1 MVDPAYPWENGYGL
15 TVDARHWRPPAT
27 DRPGL
32 LSDTLAGVHSL
43 GRASVDHQVVLSTHE
58 SSLTTPTIDAQ
69 VRRLGTLRVE
79 LSGAGGAPLAGVP
92 VGLRSV
98 ESGLVVRREK
108 KGRGGKTVT
117 RISGL
122 GDQDLPALARDLK
135 RALGCGATVEE
146 GDVLVQG
153 AQVERAA
160 AWLEQR
166 FGRTVVRGN

>member
-1 MVDPAYPWENGYGL
+1 MSRRRDHDDLTKGL
-15 TVDARHWRPPAT
+15 THNPFASLRP
-27 DRPGL
+27 D
-32 LSDTLAGVHSL
+32 
-43 GRASVDHQVVLSTHE
+43 
-58 SSLTTPTIDAQ
+58 
-69 VRRLGTLRVE
+69 
-79 LSGAGGAPLAGVP
+79 GAPAPKADDASAEEQPPTSHEG
-92 VGLRSV
+92 R
-98 ESGLVVRREK
+98 LVVRREK

-122 GDQDLPALARDLK
+122 GDVDLPALARDLK
-135 RALGCGATVEE
+135 RTLGCGATVEE